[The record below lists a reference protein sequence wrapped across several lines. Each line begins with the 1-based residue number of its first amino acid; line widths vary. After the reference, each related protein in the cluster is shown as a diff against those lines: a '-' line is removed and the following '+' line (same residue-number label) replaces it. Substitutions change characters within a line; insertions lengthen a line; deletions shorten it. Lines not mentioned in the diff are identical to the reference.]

1 MNATPDDRLLGLIT
15 TIEPRRARDGA
26 DHDGSR
32 RGENRSF
39 ARAFAPG
46 RTSFPVGRGLRS
58 VMTTDHWVLNA
69 RPAQGRVGAF
79 LSRRDSHHPLSLAP
93 ALVASPPDL
102 GADAMI
108 RARRGIRAG
117 THDRALEGSS
127 IADRSQLA
135 NVDFATAGI
144 GPRVA
149 RSWPRCDT
157 PPRRK
162 GVPPQ

>member
-1 MNATPDDRLLGLIT
+1 MNATPDDRLVGLIR
-15 TIEPRRARDGA
+15 TIKRRLARDGA
-26 DHDGSR
+26 KHSGSR
-32 RGENRSF
+32 RGQNRSF
-39 ARAFAPG
+39 GGAFAPCQ
-46 RTSFPVGRGLRS
+46 RSFPVARGLRS
-58 VMTTDHWVLNA
+58 VMKTDHRVLNA

-93 ALVASPPDL
+93 VLEASPPDL
-102 GADAMI
+102 GADALI

-117 THDRALEGSS
+117 THDRALDGSS
-127 IADRSQLA
+127 IADRSHIA
-135 NVDFATAGI
+135 RVDEPTAGI

-149 RSWPRCDT
+149 RSWPRCDA